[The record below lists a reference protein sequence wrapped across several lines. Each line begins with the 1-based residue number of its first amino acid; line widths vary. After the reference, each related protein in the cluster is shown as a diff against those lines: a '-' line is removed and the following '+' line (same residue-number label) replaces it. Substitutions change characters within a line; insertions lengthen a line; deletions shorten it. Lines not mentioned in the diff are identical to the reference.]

1 MIFQIGVKI
10 LVANEE
16 GEFLVLK
23 RNTEKYPEA
32 GATWDI
38 PGGRIEI
45 GTPLIENLAREL
57 REETGLTLL
66 GNPDLVYAQDI
77 LKNEEKHVVRLT
89 YIGKAEGEI
98 VLDIKENTE
107 YAWKSKTALLSMSDL
122 DQYLREALLKLD

>member
-1 MIFQIGVKI
+1 MILQIGVKI

>member
-57 REETGLTLL
+57 REETGLALL

-107 YAWKSKTALLSMSDL
+107 YAWKSKAALLSMSDL